1 MVPVVL
7 LVLVILAKFKVSGHS
22 MIPKLKP
29 GQQILV
35 SSLPYLFSKPK
46 VGDIIAFKD
55 GKKSIIKRIKNIKKN
70 KYLVKGDNEG
80 DSKNYGWID
89 RKEIVGKLVLDSFL

>member
-1 MVPVVL
+1 ML
-7 LVLVILAKFKVSGHS
+7 
-22 MIPKLKP
+22 PKLKP

-46 VGDIIAFKD
+46 IGDIIAFKD
-55 GKKSIIKRIKNIKKN
+55 GRKYIIKRIKNIKKN
-70 KYLVKGDNEG
+70 KYQVVGDNHD

-89 RKEIVGKLVLDSFL
+89 RKQIIGKLVLDSFL

>member
-1 MVPVVL
+1 MMPTL
-7 LVLVILAKFKVSGHS
+7 N
-22 MIPKLKP
+22 P

-35 SSLPYLFSKPK
+35 SSFPYLFAKPK

-55 GKKSIIKRIKNIKKN
+55 GPKFIIKRIKNIKKN
-70 KYLVKGDNEG
+70 KYQVIGDNHD

-89 RKEIVGKLVLDSFL
+89 RKQIIGKLVLDSFL